1 MDAAELRRAVKRGEL
16 VLGTFVSE
24 CWSPTIARI
33 YATAGFDFF
42 LLDTEHGGMDME
54 SVTAN
59 ILVARGSGI
68 TPIVRIPWHDRAHVL
83 RPLEAGAG
91 GLLVPMVE
99 TAETARQIVRFAK
112 YPPFGQRGVAL
123 GRAHTLYKRVD
134 PMEYTRQAN
143 EETTIAVQIET
154 AKAIEN
160 LDAILSVEG
169 VDVAYVGPS
178 DLSHSLGRPGEI
190 THPDVEGAI
199 KEVIAACG
207 RHGVTP
213 GIHLQELDLVKYWV
227 NQGMRFVSY
236 ASEVSFILRGATQFL
251 TEVRSA
257 FPTLVGGGRN

>member
-1 MDAAELRRAVKRGEL
+1 LDAAELRRAVKRGEL

-91 GLLVPMVE
+91 GLLVPMV
-99 TAETARQIVRFAK
+99 
-112 YPPFGQRGVAL
+112 

-134 PMEYTRQAN
+134 PVEYTRQAN

-257 FPTLVGGGRN
+257 FPTLVGGARN